1 MVQFYMPQRRPT
13 ALSRMFLRVTP
24 RRRRGRE
31 RMVGGTMEK
40 EGHGK
45 QVH

>member
-1 MVQFYMPQRRPT
+1 MVQSVLHATEETHCSEQDGPESDPQEE
-13 ALSRMFLRVTP
+13 
-24 RRRRGRE
+24 E
-31 RMVGGTMEK
+31 RMAGGTMEK